1 MKKGKFLTDV
11 YKKIDNKSYDIKDA
25 INIFVEGK
33 RDKFDETIEVS
44 MNLGIDPRHA
54 DQMVRGV
61 VSLPNGNGKKMKDL
75 NAANIEGA
83 REMVKGS
90 ARSMGLEVLE

>member
-25 INIFVEGK
+25 INIFVESK
-33 RDKFDETIEVS
+33 REKFDETIEVS

-61 VSLPNGNGKKMKDL
+61 VSLPNGNGKK
-75 NAANIEGA
+75 
-83 REMVKGS
+83 
-90 ARSMGLEVLE
+90 

>member
-11 YKKIDNKSYDIKDA
+11 YKNIENKSFTVKDA
-25 INIFVEGK
+25 IDFFVESK
-33 RDKFDETIEVS
+33 REKFDETIEIS

-61 VSLPNGNGKKMKDL
+61 VTLPILPTTPIKSGVAMIL
-75 NAANIEGA
+75 
-83 REMVKGS
+83 S
-90 ARSMGLEVLE
+90 

>member
-25 INIFVEGK
+25 INIFVESK
-33 RDKFDETIEVS
+33 REKFDETIEVS

-61 VSLPNGNGKKMKDL
+61 VSLPNGNGKNKQ
-75 NAANIEGA
+75 
-83 REMVKGS
+83 
-90 ARSMGLEVLE
+90 